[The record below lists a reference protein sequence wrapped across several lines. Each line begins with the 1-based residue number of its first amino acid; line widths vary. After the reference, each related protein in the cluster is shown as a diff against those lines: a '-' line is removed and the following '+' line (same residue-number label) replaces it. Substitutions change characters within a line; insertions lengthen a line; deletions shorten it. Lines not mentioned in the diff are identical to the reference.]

1 MIMSMSDDLATRAAA
16 LLFACV
22 ALAASSIDARAQAA
36 GATPAIA
43 RTVNRAHTIVQQNGR
58 PVVRVDARAGEGM
71 AIIAGAPFLEGTI
84 ELDVR
89 GEDVQQQSFVGVA
102 FGVQDDSTYEAV
114 YLRPFNFRTPDTAR
128 AKRALQYVSQ
138 PAYPWPKLRQESPG
152 KYEQPVRPAPDPVSW
167 VRMRLVVTRTLVS
180 VYANGGD
187 EPDLVVTRLG
197 DVKPGPVALWV
208 GNNSRG
214 DFANLTVIA
223 APPTTR

>member
-1 MIMSMSDDLATRAAA
+1 MSMSDDLAPRVAA
-16 LLFACV
+16 LLFASA
-22 ALAASSIDARAQAA
+22 ALAAPSVEARAQAA
-36 GATPAIA
+36 GTMPAVA
-43 RTVNRAHTIVQQNGR
+43 RTVNRTHTVVQESGR
-58 PVVRVDARAGEGM
+58 PVVRLDANAGDGM
-71 AIIAGAPFLEGTI
+71 AIVAGAPFVEGTI
-84 ELDVR
+84 ELDAR

-128 AKRALQYVSQ
+128 AKRTVQYVSQ

-152 KYEQPVRPAPDPVSW
+152 KYEQPVRPIPDPTSW
-167 VRMRLVVTRTLVS
+167 VRMRLVVTRTQVS

-197 DVKPGPVALWV
+197 DPKPGPVALWV

-214 DFANLTVIA
+214 DFSNLTVLA
-223 APPTTR
+223 APAAPR

>member
-1 MIMSMSDDLATRAAA
+1 MRTLAIVVTTSAA
-16 LLFACV
+16 LLSAHSS
-22 ALAASSIDARAQAA
+22 AAAQRAAD
-36 GATPAIA
+36 TLVIE
-43 RTVNRAHTIVQQNGR
+43 RVVNRTHTVVQENGR
-58 PVVRVDARAGEGM
+58 SVVRFDAKPGDGFAVVK
-71 AIIAGAPFLEGTI
+71 GAAFTEGTI

-102 FGVQDDSTYEAV
+102 WAVQNDSTYEAV

-138 PAYPWPKLRQESPG
+138 PTWPWQRLRTESPG
-152 KYEQPVRPAPDPVSW
+152 KYEQPVRPVPDPTAW
-167 VRMRLVVTRTLVS
+167 VHLRLAITRTQVS

-214 DFANLTVIA
+214 DFATLTITRAPSNL
-223 APPTTR
+223 R